1 MYVALWQSAERFAYP
16 PYMSIIY
23 LKQNFSEVDV
33 LVRSGE
39 MRRKVHANTIAQNKR
54 PRWWSYM

>member
-1 MYVALWQSAERFAYP
+1 MWQSAERFAYP

-23 LKQNFSEVDV
+23 LKRNFSEVDV

-39 MRRKVHANTIAQNKR
+39 MRRKVHANTIAQNKYQGGGVTCR
-54 PRWWSYM
+54 CLA